1 MKEDGHTLWQARP
14 LFRLFYRGFLSAY
27 LLHRHRYGL
36 AAPFR
41 SDPGHEIGNLG
52 AFRRW
57 AKGGM
62 AYIRSPFL
70 NICVGVPLRTTLM
83 SVCGLSIAN
92 AALPFM
98 AGLTLGMP
106 SPSMPWQLAHDAI

>member
-36 AAPFR
+36 TAPFR

-52 AFRRW
+52 GIQAVGEGAAWRTS
-57 AKGGM
+57 AL
-62 AYIRSPFL
+62 RS
-70 NICVGVPLRTTLM
+70 
-83 SVCGLSIAN
+83 
-92 AALPFM
+92 
-98 AGLTLGMP
+98 
-106 SPSMPWQLAHDAI
+106 